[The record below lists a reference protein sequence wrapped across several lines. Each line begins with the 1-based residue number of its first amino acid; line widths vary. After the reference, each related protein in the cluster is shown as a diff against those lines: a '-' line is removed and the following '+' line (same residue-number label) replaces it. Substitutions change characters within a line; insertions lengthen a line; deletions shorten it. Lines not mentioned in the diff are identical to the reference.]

1 MLYYIRDNE
10 GNLEG
15 FTYDNVLYYYMKNVS
30 NDIIGILNSQG
41 EKVAT
46 YEYDSWGNILAIK
59 DGSGN
64 SVANNLNHIANIN
77 PFRYRSYYYDAETE
91 LYYLNSRYYSPMIGR
106 FISVDLGVSNIGLLD
121 GYNLYAYS
129 FNNPINFQ
137 DEDGSWPKWVKKVAI
152 GVAVIGVCAAITFAT
167 GGSTAPILHYVASQA
182 LKYSIGGAVTGLVIG
197 GISGA
202 AKNKSKTKSW
212 KGTGSAII
220 NGAASG
226 FKSGAISGAIYGAVS
241 GSVKAGKAISKWD
254 KGTFDTKSQAIKHH
268 YDRHV
273 IKEHG
278 KAKNFVEYTNDAL
291 QFSNRNKAY
300 LKYEFNYKYRNA
312 SWNARY
318 TNGGGQF
325 TSSGEIIAFWYKDL
339 GLK

>member
-1 MLYYIRDNE
+1 
-10 GNLEG
+10 
-15 FTYDNVLYYYMKNVS
+15 MKNVS

-137 DEDGSWPKWVKKVAI
+137 DKDGSWPKWVKKVAI
-152 GVAVIGVCAAITFAT
+152 GVAVIGVCVAAVAIT
-167 GGSTAPILHYVASQA
+167 GGSGAGIAGYVASQA

-212 KGTGSAII
+212 KGTGNAII

-226 FKSGAISGAIYGAVS
+226 FASGAISGAVYGTVY
-241 GSVKAGKAISKWD
+241 GVGKIGKAASAWNKGRD
-254 KGTFDTKSQAIKHH
+254 KTRIKAMAKH
-268 YDRHV
+268 YHKHV
-273 IKEHG
+273 IKEG
-278 KAKNFVEYTNDAL
+278 GSAKNIIEYTNDAHEFFL
-291 QFSNRNKAY
+291 KNSQFAVEAPY
-300 LKYEFNYKYRNA
+300 GYTPALKIRQ
-312 SWNARY
+312 RP
-318 TNGGGQF
+318 GGLWAK
-325 TSSGEIIAFWYKDL
+325 SDKKIISFWYK
-339 GLK
+339 